1 MKRVITAVL
10 IAGLGFATSGCGASS
25 GSGSDSSESV
35 GKPDVTVEAKQV
47 LTAFEKNEAAA
58 DGKYKGKTL
67 EVSGVVSKV
76 DTEMFDEEKYIVQV
90 GGGGRYEI
98 LTVNCNG
105 LASEDVSKI
114 KKGDEITVV
123 GVFDDGGD
131 LGVELK
137 PCEIK

>member
-1 MKRVITAVL
+1 MKRTNLAL
-10 IAGLGFATSGCGASS
+10 FLAGLGLVTSGCGASS
-25 GSGSDSSESV
+25 DGGSDSGESV
-35 GKPDVTVEAKQV
+35 GKPDLKVEAGK
-47 LTAFEKNEAAA
+47 LLKAFEKNEAAA

-76 DTEMFDEEKYIVQV
+76 DTEMFDEEKYIVQI
-90 GGGGRYEI
+90 GSGGRFEM

-105 LASEDVSKI
+105 LASDAVSKI
-114 KKGDEITVV
+114 KKRDKITVV